1 MPENMLIIEADCV
14 EYRKNLE
21 IRAKTIRAKK
31 KQTQPKC
38 GREWVVGEVRY
49 RIDTGKILVLLL
61 CVFE

>member
-31 KQTQPKC
+31 KTSTAEMWPGM
-38 GREWVVGEVRY
+38 GRR
-49 RIDTGKILVLLL
+49 
-61 CVFE
+61 